1 MNRNLVAVVVTVLL
15 GLGGLA
21 LAQTGTGDTVQ
32 PGTPGNPSYTDP
44 AAQPAAQP
52 AGDSQATAAPAAQA
66 EPSAA
71 AEPAPHPAAATADT
85 KALPATAGSNP
96 LMITIGV
103 LALLAFATLLV
114 RATRRVSRS

>member
-21 LAQTGTGDTVQ
+21 IAQTGTGDTVQ
-32 PGTPGNPSYTDP
+32 PGTPSNPSYTD
-44 AAQPAAQP
+44 PAAQP
-52 AGDSQATAAPAAQA
+52 AGDSQATAAPAAPSD
-66 EPSAA
+66 PSAA
-71 AEPAPHPAAATADT
+71 SEPAPKPAAATGET

-96 LMITIGV
+96 LMITVGV

-114 RATRRVSRS
+114 RATSRVSRS